1 MRQVCCFFNLASS
14 LPPPNMSK
22 VIQVMFEETQQK
34 DATRPRAVLVLD
46 VSDSMKDYNRLKTLK
61 EAVDGF
67 LLCLLDNVLELAIVT
82 FSSAAEVLN
91 STHTPGGTIVLLTDG
106 VENVAPYIDDVMPEL
121 FAANVELVTMA
132 MGDKVEDKLEKLAAE
147 NKGKTYFFPDRTEST
162 SRAYIESANS
172 VAHESINH
180 RSGLTTRCETA
191 KGNASEPMD
200 TTASDNSE
208 FTPQIV
214 TFKANIEMLH
224 LEVTSKLDNLADIFQ
239 SASTECFHDPGYDS
253 NVRMQMAFGDAL
265 GLDIRDTLKPIYPGT
280 WVLRV
285 VTTTKKRIVINMLVM
300 SQVRHL
306 NSKPIVTLCEV
317 SEQEFSDPHDA
328 VIFVDVSKGD
338 NVVLDASVMAMVIN
352 TQGLRCPIR
361 LRDDGHDP
369 DIMKHDGTY
378 SGYFTQFTGQG
389 RYSVMAYV
397 DGDQKTRHA
406 YRRPGFPPD
415 AIVWDG
421 NRHRVPSNEVP
432 IRPAPANYIF
442 KDTLLGDLEPTQPFQ
457 RVTGGA
463 SFKVTRDL
471 RQTDVPPGS
480 IMDLRAVEG
489 HVEVDGTPIVR
500 LTWTWPGAH
509 MTHGIAAAVEI
520 RGGTNRDDLESHFDR
535 HEVISNVVKGNLDPL
550 YAGSK
555 HDVTIALPRNWV
567 TTTYDHGEF
576 NLKAYLAA
584 RVINADGLMSE
595 PSRKVIAEFDIT
607 NFAANLRTTAADIT
621 TGEKHHTQPGPA
633 ATNTAEGEDSSKI
646 EEPSVTA
653 EEEDLRKNEEPSVTA
668 EEEDQSKND
677 ELSVLVCILL
687 ALVAGVVLMSIII
700 LLLLVKSRSIAEND
714 SVIKEM

>member
-82 FSSAAEVLN
+82 FSSAAE
-91 STHTPGGTIVLLTDG
+91 
-106 VENVAPYIDDVMPEL
+106 
-121 FAANVELVTMA
+121 
-132 MGDKVEDKLEKLAAE
+132 
-147 NKGKTYFFPDRTEST
+147 
-162 SRAYIESANS
+162 
-172 VAHESINH
+172 
-180 RSGLTTRCETA
+180 
-191 KGNASEPMD
+191 
-200 TTASDNSE
+200 
-208 FTPQIV
+208 
-214 TFKANIEMLH
+214 
-224 LEVTSKLDNLADIFQ
+224 
-239 SASTECFHDPGYDS
+239 
-253 NVRMQMAFGDAL
+253 MAFGDAL
-265 GLDIRDTLKPIYPGT
+265 GLEY
-280 WVLRV
+280 
-285 VTTTKKRIVINMLVM
+285 VTTQAYLSGYVGASSGDHNQKRIVINMLVM

-463 SFKVTRDL
+463 SFKVTRTCGRVMFL
-471 RQTDVPPGS
+471 LVAS
-480 IMDLRAVEG
+480 
-489 HVEVDGTPIVR
+489 
-500 LTWTWPGAH
+500 WT
-509 MTHGIAAAVEI
+509 
-520 RGGTNRDDLESHFDR
+520 L
-535 HEVISNVVKGNLDPL
+535 
-550 YAGSK
+550 
-555 HDVTIALPRNWV
+555 
-567 TTTYDHGEF
+567 
-576 NLKAYLAA
+576 
-584 RVINADGLMSE
+584 
-595 PSRKVIAEFDIT
+595 
-607 NFAANLRTTAADIT
+607 
-621 TGEKHHTQPGPA
+621 
-633 ATNTAEGEDSSKI
+633 
-646 EEPSVTA
+646 
-653 EEEDLRKNEEPSVTA
+653 
-668 EEEDQSKND
+668 
-677 ELSVLVCILL
+677 ELSKGTLRSTERLSSDSRGLGL
-687 ALVAGVVLMSIII
+687 ALT
-700 LLLLVKSRSIAEND
+700 
-714 SVIKEM
+714 